1 MPGINKQNLI
11 AITNKVIHDELPHNV
26 RLSIWELERISE
38 AVVKKITE
46 ELAKQLVSQFVKE
59 ENK

>member
-26 RLSIWELERISE
+26 VLSQWELELISVK
-38 AVVKKITE
+38 AVEKITE
-46 ELAKQLVSQFVKE
+46 ELAKQLVSQFVKDG
-59 ENK
+59 K